1 MKSLLR
7 GLVWDVSET
16 VLAVFSTDL
25 SKLLLHIVNYCE
37 NPNVTA
43 NLVNIVILMSYLI
56 MAAEITCHNLRDQK
70 SDLLNV
76 ISFSF
81 SFLLL
86 HIQNYKYG

>member
-25 SKLLLHIVNYCE
+25 YKLLLHIVNYRE

-56 MAAEITCHNLRDQK
+56 MAAEITCHGLRDQK
-70 SDLLNV
+70 V
-76 ISFSF
+76 TF
-81 SFLLL
+81 
-86 HIQNYKYG
+86 

>member
-25 SKLLLHIVNYCE
+25 SKLLLHIVNYRE

-43 NLVNIVILMSYLI
+43 NLVNIVILTSYLI
-56 MAAEITCHNLRDQK
+56 MAAEITCHDLRDK
-70 SDLLNV
+70 KV
-76 ISFSF
+76 TF
-81 SFLLL
+81 
-86 HIQNYKYG
+86 